1 MENFV
6 KEKLSARA
14 IKLSE
19 ITPEL
24 IHQIQNSLS
33 LVQRISQ
40 KILGY
45 AYIDHLLLEGWTEKI
60 PFYIFKCEKHDFQLG
75 YPHGHNMNLLC
86 PDCLK
91 ERLTELSHKIKEQTN
106 KRA

>member
-6 KEKLSARA
+6 KTKLSARA
-14 IKLSE
+14 IKISE

-24 IHQIQNSLS
+24 IQQMQNSLG
-33 LVQRISQ
+33 LIQRITQ
-40 KILGY
+40 KIFGY

-60 PFYIFKCEKHDFQLG
+60 PFYIFKCEKHGLELG

-91 ERLTELSHKIKEQTN
+91 ERLAEVSSKYKKI
-106 KRA
+106 RV